1 MHQNV
6 TGKNVRISKNVRAHI
21 ASKMQNIKVQ
31 ADRII
36 DANIICEHIR
46 EEYTVEG
53 TVTLGKIVFHAKEK
67 AKDLYVAID
76 AMFQKIERD
85 IVKMKDKQVD
95 KSQRV
100 VKDKSVSAIEENE
113 TSYNIITTGIYEKP
127 LEELDAVGHF
137 KMEKKPYFAYL
148 PIKQGEDLYSI
159 KIGHYP
165 VFLFREDNGVYSEIS
180 FQEDLDVPKGK
191 YLSQSGDWWSEEL
204 IVAED
209 DNVNTGKRELY
220 DIKEFNVS
228 EAVSYLMENN
238 NKRYVVYV
246 SSITDQAEALYK
258 ESANSFVLIRMF
270 DI

>member
-31 ADRII
+31 ADKII

-46 EEYTVEG
+46 GEYTVEG
-53 TVTLGKIVFHAKEK
+53 TITLGKKVFHGKEK

-85 IVKMKDKQVD
+85 VLKLKEKRVD

-100 VKDKSVSAIEENE
+100 VKDKSSLAIEDIEE
-113 TSYNIITTGIYEKP
+113 TYNIVNAGIYEKP
-127 LEELDAVGHF
+127 LDEFDAAIHF
-137 KMEKKPYFAYL
+137 KTEKKPYFAYL
-148 PIKQGEDLYSI
+148 PIKQGEDMYSI

-165 VFLFREDNGVYSEIS
+165 VFLFRESNGSYSEIS
-180 FQEDLDVPKGK
+180 FTEDIEAPKGK
-191 YLSQSGDWWSEEL
+191 YLDQIGDWQIEEL
-204 IVAED
+204 IVTEAN
-209 DNVNTGKRELY
+209 NVDTGKKEQY

-228 EAVSYLMENN
+228 EAVNYLVEN
-238 NKRYVVYV
+238 KDDKYIVYIN
-246 SSITDQAEALYK
+246 SITDQAEALYK
-258 ESANSFVLIRMF
+258 ESAGTFVLIRMF